1 MLWHI
6 GGATPK
12 LNLDVILYKN
22 DAIDEG
28 GSGGSSKKRR
38 LGSNPFYRL
47 KNRSYK
53 DEIAGG
59 EEEKNLVFKEE
70 EPVLRIEK
78 IDK

>member
-6 GGATPK
+6 EGATPK

-38 LGSNPFYRL
+38 LGINPFYKL

-53 DEIAGG
+53 FDE
-59 EEEKNLVFKEE
+59 E
-70 EPVLRIEK
+70 
-78 IDK
+78 